1 MVSWSSPESKYRA
14 IACLI
19 CKLFWVKDPLSK
31 LGFTLES
38 FVRLYSDNQVVIHI
52 VENLVFH
59 KRIKYMRWIVMWCT
73 RRVYKGES
81 HLYSTW
87 IINSL
92 IGRYIHEASW
102 KDLSWFYLWE
112 ARHVWCTCSNL
123 RENVIRS
130 RYIIRSHYKI

>member
-59 KRIKYMRWIVMWCT
+59 KRIKHMR
-73 RRVYKGES
+73 
-81 HLYSTW
+81 
-87 IINSL
+87 
-92 IGRYIHEASW
+92 
-102 KDLSWFYLWE
+102 
-112 ARHVWCTCSNL
+112 
-123 RENVIRS
+123 
-130 RYIIRSHYKI
+130 